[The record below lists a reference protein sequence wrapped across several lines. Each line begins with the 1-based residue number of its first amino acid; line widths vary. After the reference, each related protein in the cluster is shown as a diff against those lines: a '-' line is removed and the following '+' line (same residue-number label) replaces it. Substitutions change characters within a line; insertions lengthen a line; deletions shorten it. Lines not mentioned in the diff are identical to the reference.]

1 MRIVFTTEARAD
13 LFESVAYYE
22 AREAGLGRRF
32 RDEIATV
39 LQAAATSPLLWRER
53 PEGFRRINCPVFT
66 HYIAY
71 VIRGDALV
79 VVAVAHSHR
88 EPGFWHDRLDG

>member
-1 MRIVFTTEARAD
+1 MRVVFTAEARAD
-13 LFESVAYYE
+13 LFESAAYYE
-22 AREAGLGRRF
+22 SREAGLGIRF

-39 LQAAATSPLLWRER
+39 LQSASASPQLWRER

-66 HYIAY
+66 HYVAY

-79 VVAVAHSHR
+79 VVAVVHGHR
-88 EPGFWHDRLDG
+88 EPGFWHDRLGG